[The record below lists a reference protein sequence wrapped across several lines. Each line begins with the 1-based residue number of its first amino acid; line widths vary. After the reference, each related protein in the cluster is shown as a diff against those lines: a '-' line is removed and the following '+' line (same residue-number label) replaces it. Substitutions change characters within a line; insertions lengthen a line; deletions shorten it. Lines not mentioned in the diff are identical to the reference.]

1 MMLSMLGFTINDAF
15 VKSLDSNIPINQIMA
30 VRGILMTLLIIAIA
44 WKQGVLSKV
53 KMLITPIIAL
63 RSGLEVGATMLFL
76 AALAILPFSTIAAI
90 LQALPLAV
98 ATGGALFL
106 KEPVGWRRW
115 IAILIGFIG
124 VLIIVRP
131 GFDGFQMASMFVV
144 ISVLF
149 AAGRDLVTRKL
160 PAELP
165 SLLVSLA
172 TAVVIC
178 IVGSIISTVTDQWK
192 PMTTNQFLTLCASSC
207 FLFLGYQFIVLAM
220 RTGEIGYVVP
230 YRYTSLVWATLF
242 GYFIFSEVP
251 DKYTVIGASIVIST
265 GLFTLYRELT
275 AGRRTITS
283 TSIPSPGNVWHEKK

>member
-1 MMLSMLGFTINDAF
+1 MGFTINDAF
-15 VKSLDSNIPINQIMA
+15 VKSLDSSLLPNQIMA
-30 VRGILMTLLIIAIA
+30 VRGAFMILLIVAIA
-44 WKQGVLSKV
+44 WKQGLLSDIK
-53 KMLITPIIAL
+53 KLFTPIIAF

-76 AALAILPFSTIAAI
+76 TALAILPFSTIAAI

-106 KEPVGWRRW
+106 REPVGWRRW
-115 IAILIGFIG
+115 IAILIGFAG
-124 VLIIVRP
+124 VLVIVRP
-131 GFDGFQMASMFVV
+131 GLEGFQTASLFVV
-144 ISVLF
+144 LSVLF

-160 PAELP
+160 PADLP

-178 IVGSIISTVTDQWK
+178 IVGSIVSTVADQWL
-192 PMTTNQFLTLCASSC
+192 PMTSTQILTLCASSC
-207 FLFLGYQFIVLAM
+207 FLFFGYHFIVLAM

-242 GYFIFSEVP
+242 GYFIFNEVP
-251 DKYTVIGASIVIST
+251 DKYTVIGASIIITT
-265 GLFTLYRELT
+265 GLFTLYRELI
-275 AGRRTITS
+275 AGRRTVAT